1 MTPQR
6 PQTPS
11 LLLCNCACMK
21 TIVVRFLCSV
31 NVGPPSELPVKQ
43 VAITDSHLEEGMIVT
58 VGMSHREYAM
68 PATVLLEWS
77 SSGKASA
84 GNN

>member
-1 MTPQR
+1 MSDLT
-6 PQTPS
+6 
-11 LLLCNCACMK
+11 
-21 TIVVRFLCSV
+21 
-31 NVGPPSELPVKQ
+31 SELPVKQ

-58 VGMSHREYAM
+58 VGMGHREYAM

-84 GNN
+84 GNY